1 MIDIATI
8 EGSERYKLVMRHIQA
23 TEAPASLYLEPPNF
37 RYCAQ
42 QLALSPLRLLSQRA
56 LQLPS
61 FLDKVLNPW
70 RYQSSDVATVEAM
83 LLALKV
89 ATESYLGGPLTV
101 ADLAFPSLYHSPDV
115 SFLILPPARL

>member
-8 EGSERYKLVMRHIQA
+8 EGSQRYKHVMRHIQA

-37 RYCAQ
+37 RYRVL

-83 LLALKV
+83 LMAL
-89 ATESYLGGPLTV
+89 
-101 ADLAFPSLYHSPDV
+101 DV
-115 SFLILPPARL
+115 SFLILPPARLGFKTLWGFT